1 MLPFGDFGVSILWKV
16 HCGLF
21 NHSLSNTMKVVVS
34 VPAHACVYS
43 FCVTINMVVE
53 LNEICGMDIFTCLL
67 HLEDTTLESLI

>member
-1 MLPFGDFGVSILWKV
+1 M
-16 HCGLF
+16 
-21 NHSLSNTMKVVVS
+21 S

-53 LNEICGMDIFTCLL
+53 VNEIYGMDIFTCLL